1 MNKKINLVI
10 VSMDPKP
17 WNEWTKDSDDIP
29 RHLDPY
35 PIVRRAVAG
44 TIVLIAEIIEHNLW
58 VASLGDFEGCES
70 N

>member
-10 VSMDPKP
+10 VSMDAKP
-17 WNEWTKDSDDIP
+17 WNEWTKDSDDIS

-44 TIVLIAEIIEHNLW
+44 ATVLTAVIIDKSVW
-58 VASLGDFEGCES
+58 
-70 N
+70 